1 MLKYV
6 SVASE
11 LDGGYL
17 KKNPN
22 QLLYGALNAMTSK
35 VVSKAQQLNEFQLP
49 QAVLYIAGRMGEEN
63 YKTVME
69 MVEAYKTVEK

>member
-1 MLKYV
+1 LKLILENEYLQDMLKYV

-35 VVSKAQQLNEFQLP
+35 VVSKAQ
-49 QAVLYIAGRMGEEN
+49 
-63 YKTVME
+63 
-69 MVEAYKTVEK
+69 